1 MQETSNS
8 QSMSTTPLSTPSA
21 SSSSTTAKKIITLK
35 DANQRLDAC
44 VQVLLIVLLK
54 DGGIS
59 HAR

>member
-21 SSSSTTAKKIITLK
+21 SSSSTTAKKTITLK